1 MKKFKNKIPLAAPLR
16 FVSGHVPRRV
26 FLTSAGALIMAIN
39 LNTFVHAGGLL
50 PGGFTGVALLIRE
63 CSLRF
68 AGVEVPFSVLLYAL
82 NAVPAIISFRYIG
95 KMFTL
100 YSCLMILLCGI
111 LTDGMPGMFVERL
124 QLHDTY
130 LSAVFGGILNAVAIA
145 LCLFADATSGGTDFI
160 AIFISEK
167 YHKDAW
173 NYIFAGNCVIL
184 VIAGYLFSLEKALYS
199 IVFQFTTTV
208 ALRHLYRGYQQKTLL
223 IVTGMPAEIYAFI
236 RDRLHHGATSI
247 PGTGLYEM
255 EKRTLI
261 YTVVAANQI
270 RKLVA
275 EIRKIDPPAFI
286 NILNTEHLFGR
297 FSRPPKD

>member
-1 MKKFKNKIPLAAPLR
+1 MTTPLR
-16 FVSGHVPRRV
+16 LVSGHAPRRIL
-26 FLTSAGALIMAIN
+26 LTSAGALIMALN
-39 LNTFVHAGGLL
+39 LNTFVYAGGLL

-68 AGVEVPFSVLLYAL
+68 AGVEVPFSILLYAL

-100 YSCLMILLCGI
+100 YSCLMIFLCGI
-111 LTDGMPGMFVERL
+111 LTDGMPAMFVEHL

-184 VIAGYLFSLEKALYS
+184 GVAGYLFSLEKALYS
-199 IVFQFTTTV
+199 IIFQFTTTI
-208 ALRHLYRGYQQKTLL
+208 ALRYLYRGYQQKTLL
-223 IVTGMPAEIYAFI
+223 IVTSMPKEVYTYI
-236 RDRLHHGATSI
+236 RDTLHHGATSL

-270 RKLVA
+270 RKLLG
-275 EIRKIDPPAFI
+275 EIKKIDPPAFI
-286 NILNTEHLFGR
+286 NILNTEQLFGR
-297 FSRPPKD
+297 FSKPPKD